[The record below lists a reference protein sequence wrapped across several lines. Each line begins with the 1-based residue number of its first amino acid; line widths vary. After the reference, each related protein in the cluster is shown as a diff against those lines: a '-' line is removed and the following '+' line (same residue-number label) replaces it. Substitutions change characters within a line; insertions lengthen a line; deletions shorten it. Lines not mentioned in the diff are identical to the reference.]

1 MMIGQR
7 MSNYHHIIVPVDG
20 STPANKAAGYA
31 RELAGTQCRLT
42 FVCAV
47 DVNRIYGQT
56 IRTPF
61 SNPTPVIEANEK
73 EAHRIVDALVSR
85 ATRIHRRA
93 NGMVMEGEPAVAVLQ
108 AAENIDADLI
118 VLSTHG
124 RSGIARLLL
133 GSVAEGIIRKSRL
146 PVLIVPS
153 GMEPDHPD
161 KHLHQILSG
170 A

>member
-1 MMIGQR
+1 MFIHCRDSTCKLKPSTAQHTFSMMIGQR
-7 MSNYHHIIVPVDG
+7 MSNYHHIIVPIDG
-20 STPANKAAGYA
+20 STPANKAADYA
-31 RELAGTQCRLT
+31 IELAGTQCRLT

-108 AAENIDADLI
+108 AAENIDADLNR
-118 VLSTHG
+118 LEF
-124 RSGIARLLL
+124 AR
-133 GSVAEGIIRKSRL
+133 A
-146 PVLIVPS
+146 
-153 GMEPDHPD
+153 
-161 KHLHQILSG
+161 
-170 A
+170 